1 MKTHHGLPVVEV
13 KPGREKSLLRRHPWV
28 FSGAVAQVRGDPQAG
43 QTVRVHSA
51 GGRFLAHAAWS
62 AQSQICARVWNHD
75 EAEPIDRAFFDRRL
89 REAIAWR
96 ESLSGPLAV
105 GAARRLVNA
114 EGDGLPGIV
123 VDRYGNTIVMQLL
136 SAGAEAW
143 RGEIGEL
150 LAQLPGVD
158 GVYERSDADVRELEG
173 LAPRSGVVHGA
184 EPSGPVAVQEWVGEH
199 PIELLA
205 DVRGGHK
212 TGFYLDQSVNRAR
225 VGALAAGRTVLNC
238 FAFSG
243 AFAFSCM
250 AGGARHVTSI
260 ESSADA
266 LLLARE
272 MAERNRIPATA
283 LDWIEGDVFEQ
294 LRRFRDAAKRFDL
307 IILDPPK
314 FAPTQAHAERASRAY
329 KDINLL
335 AFKLLAPGGLLAT
348 FSCSGAIEPG
358 LFRQIVA
365 GAAEDAGVD
374 VRLRAAL
381 TAAPDHPVRLAFPE
395 GDYLKG
401 LLLERLA

>member
-1 MKTHHGLPVVEV
+1 MKTAHSLPVIEV

-28 FSGAVAQVRGDPQAG
+28 FSGAVARVRGDPQPG

-62 AQSQICARVWNHD
+62 AQSQICARVWNH
-75 EAEPIDRAFFDRRL
+75 EETEPIDRAFLGRRIT
-89 REAIAWR
+89 EAIAAR
-96 ESLSGPLAV
+96 DALMGPLAG

-123 VDRYGNTIVMQLL
+123 VDRYDDTVVMQLL

-143 RGEIGEL
+143 RGEIGEW
-150 LAQLPGVD
+150 LAALPGVAR
-158 GVYERSDADVRELEG
+158 VYERSDADVRELEG
-173 LAPRSGVVHGA
+173 LAPRSG
-184 EPSGPVAVQEWVGEH
+184 PVQGEVPERPVTVYEWVGEH
-199 PIELLA
+199 RVALLA

-212 TGFYLDQSVNRAR
+212 TGFYLDQSVNRALI
-225 VGALAAGRTVLNC
+225 GGLAAGRDVLNC

-243 AFAFSCM
+243 AFAFACL

-260 ESSADA
+260 ESAADA
-266 LLLARE
+266 LALARD
-272 MAERNRIPATA
+272 MARLNRVPEAA
-283 LDWIEGDVFEQ
+283 AEWIEGDVFAH
-294 LRRFRDAAKRFDL
+294 LRRFRDAARRFDL

-314 FAPTQAHAERASRAY
+314 FAPTQAHADRAARAY

-348 FSCSGAIEPG
+348 FSCSGAVDAG

-374 VRLRAAL
+374 ARVRAAL

-401 LLLERLA
+401 LLLQRLA

>member
-1 MKTHHGLPVVEV
+1 VKTSHSLPVVDL

-28 FSGAVAQVRGDPQAG
+28 FSGAVARVRGEPQPG

-62 AQSQICARVWNHD
+62 AQSQICARVWNYD
-75 EAEPIDRAFFDRRL
+75 ESEAIDRAFFDRRL
-89 REAIAWR
+89 REAIAAR
-96 ESLSGPLAV
+96 DASMGPVAT
-105 GAARRLVNA
+105 GDARRLINA

-123 VDRYGNTIVMQLL
+123 IDRYDDTVVMQLL

-143 RGEIGEL
+143 RSEIGEL
-150 LAQLPGVD
+150 LAALPGIVR
-158 GVYERSDADVRELEG
+158 VYERSDADVRELEG
-173 LAPRSGVVHGA
+173 LPPRSGAVQGEA
-184 EPSGPVAVQEWVGEH
+184 PDAPVAVHEWVGAH
-199 PIELLA
+199 RVELLA

-212 TGFYLDQSVNRAR
+212 TGFYLDQSVNRAL
-225 VGALAAGRTVLNC
+225 VGSLAAGRDVLNC

-243 AFAFSCM
+243 AFAFSCV

-260 ESSADA
+260 ESAADA
-266 LLLARE
+266 LVLARE
-272 MAERNRIPATA
+272 MARLNRVPEAVV
-283 LDWIEGDVFEQ
+283 DWIEGDVFAH
-294 LRRFRDAAKRFDL
+294 LRRFRDAARRFDL

-314 FAPTQAHAERASRAY
+314 FAPTQAHAERAARAY

-335 AFKLLAPGGLLAT
+335 AFKLLAPDGLLAT
-348 FSCSGAIEPG
+348 FSCSGAIDAG

-374 VRLRAAL
+374 VRVRAAL

-401 LLLERLA
+401 LLLQRLP